1 MAKHLNVSLGFTA
14 DASQAKRELQSLQ
27 RSLNDLVKNSSIT
40 KDDLGLV
47 NEIQGA
53 TRAAAQLAVQLKN
66 ATNVNTGNLDLTKFS
81 DAMKSSGMTLD
92 KYATQLSL
100 LGPTGEKAFVD
111 LTRSITLA
119 EVPLKRTSKVLDELW
134 VAMKNTTR
142 WQITSSAMHGF
153 MGAVSSAYRY
163 VEDLNASL
171 NDIRIVTG
179 YSSEKMADFAI
190 EANKAAKALSTTT
203 TEYTNASL
211 IYYQQGG
218 MTDEEIAERTAITI
232 KMANA
237 AGESAKKISNQLTS
251 VWNNFYDGTKSL
263 EYYADVMTKLGAV
276 TASSTDEISEG
287 VNKFASVADTIGL
300 SYEYAASALA
310 TVTATTRESA
320 DVVGT
325 AFKTIFARIQ
335 GLKLGETLD
344 DGTTLNKY
352 SEALDAVGISIFD
365 QNNQIKK
372 MDDILDEMGAKW
384 QTISKDQQIALAQTV
399 AGVRQYVQ
407 LTTLMNNWDFFQS
420 NVETAYGSAGTL
432 NKQAEI
438 YAESWEAAND
448 RVRASAEKVY
458 AAILDDD
465 FFIDLTNGFGIVID
479 KIGVTIESLGGV
491 KGTLL
496 TIGTIVTK
504 VFSKQIGQSINDAI
518 FSLRNLT
525 KSGRNSWLE
534 LKKQAN
540 QALIDQYRD
549 QGGEQGSYKADIYT
563 ALGRNQLD
571 YIALAEDMSQEEQ
584 AINQLLMDR
593 NRQQAEIV
601 QGKVEELRVA
611 KQQREI
617 EKEFL
622 DTYFDNVEISYKTR
636 GKKNKTRKLT
646 DSEKDNVKAKKNS
659 YINTSKNIQDLE
671 KTEDI
676 LERMLKEPFDK
687 ANLTVQQTKNELDE
701 FFQRVAKVNDFKV
714 DSDFEKLDEWIND
727 SSISA
732 KELITQL
739 NNFDEAGFQKA
750 FQILENKK
758 NPLRGAQNTA
768 FKDFSTYIEQLH
780 LPGEQATEI
789 IQRLQIAVKEAGYAS
804 SEAAQELYT
813 LNYEVDNQRKGMSK
827 TKEATI
833 NFGDAMVNAGNFVM
847 GAASAVTSLVGMFD
861 VLQDETSSTGDK
873 IIALVSMLGT
883 LVPTVQS
890 LAPAFSK
897 AKVSAVVFGQE
908 ATKAAGAASLAM
920 WQVTLIVAGITAL
933 VGGIVYLAT
942 KESEAEIAARA
953 AKDAAQELADAAE
966 NAKTELE
973 NLKSAFDSYDTAV
986 EKLNEC
992 VKGTTEWE
1000 EALKNV
1006 NAEVISLLAK
1016 TPELT
1021 DYITGSATTGY
1032 SIIQAGREKIL
1043 NDAQARAYGADIASL
1058 EANSKATTISNYE
1071 ELKKIGSSY
1080 QSDMIDYLDKSGN
1093 SLDSATYSQYLDVL
1107 NMTSIQEN
1115 LSLFAESLSNKEF
1128 LDRLAQI
1135 GITSEVV
1142 THELLK
1148 YKDTITNIAIKEE
1161 QNLKS
1166 RDIASDAYIRSILG
1180 AEASEVEIQA
1190 ANAAREKAY
1199 NEIVDSLKP
1208 GGYNEKLEKG
1218 REGLKSRWWRGNGG
1232 EDNPDVQNVW
1242 KRYQAAAGVDYE
1254 LVDLSEKN
1262 GIKGFTY
1269 IDENADKQFI
1279 SITQLSEAIASF
1291 ETSSKEFL
1299 TTATNE
1305 MKAVYN
1311 TLNGTGKQTANV
1323 LSQGIEK
1330 NNFTDY
1336 LLNFSRDDL
1345 NTLAGAN
1352 VENYSKDVEAALGM
1366 TEDQLKSLAESFG
1379 SELSEVLSLFIEV
1392 ANKIKGDIAKE
1403 SFSELGDTSSYSS
1416 GQLYKYSQARN
1427 ALFKN
1432 DTFDALP
1439 LNAINVASQNRDNI
1453 DGVIGFINEL
1463 STLQFNVEG
1472 STEKLQELAEKY
1484 NLSGDALNNFI
1495 SDVDAIPKF
1504 LNISLDE
1511 AKSAYSLFQEHLAG
1525 LNIGDTIDDES
1536 VIQSLEKA
1544 GINIDEYFEK
1554 NLNGTYVLTKKAE
1567 ELAQAIKDI
1576 PRENIKEMLSKEQ
1589 GVAEKAVA
1597 GNEDRMDVDSF
1608 RYNMSE
1614 GSTWQTGGIA
1624 GDSLAAQSILNYT
1637 SEIDL
1642 SDYAEN
1648 NAEEYNA
1655 ALNKLRSGL
1664 SITGEE
1670 FKAISYAYNN
1680 FQDSLKSGKE
1690 YLANTAN
1697 NILELSDLLD
1707 KNQITVEQY
1716 NKVFDSILNKD
1727 IDSLNSAID
1736 TLVSGEDL
1744 DESQLQYLEKL
1755 KEQWPELEEVA
1766 EKGSK
1771 NYAKALK
1778 AIRDALSAQKIKNL
1792 QNKKDALTIDIEA
1805 DPTKLEEQLDAL
1817 TDVERQISIE
1827 IVANAEQA
1835 FNELNNAINQFDNAS
1850 NLIAKDFT
1858 VSRENIV
1865 ALAKEF
1871 PGILE
1876 GYQILEDGIIQ
1887 LNEQSVQSAIDASHK
1902 RQQAE
1907 TEEYIN
1913 KYQNRLEEL
1922 KLQKELNGNILELLN
1937 NRIAGEKEEEAKK
1950 AKEIGTLESNLTN
1963 VLESEE
1969 RLRVLNSED
1978 SNQNQI
1984 KFSDEHSLAETENSN
1999 KTQIAWKNAY
2009 KQNIINSFNAAIQ
2022 QIKMANEV
2030 GKANAKAAGVEYEGY
2045 VLQNYI
2051 NDTGSLNLTD
2061 SSASGKVLE
2070 NDYTGN
2076 TEGNGERASKW
2087 AALEESLKN
2096 AETTA
2101 EDLQKYAEALA
2112 ETDETLGEE
2121 INSITAFIAALE
2133 AGMKD
2138 IGDTSERQSTNK
2150 SGGGSSKSDPAS
2162 KIETTK
2168 KEDVV
2173 DRYKELE
2180 DSLDDLTDALNDA
2193 NKMEDRL
2200 WGQSR
2205 IDNIKQQNELLQK
2218 QISLLKDKVAA
2229 AKNYLAIDKATLD
2242 QAAKNAGVNFVYDE
2256 AGNLTNYTQQMEIL
2270 YAKLRAAQ
2278 DVWNANYVNR
2288 TDKEQQEY
2296 EDNILQPIQDKIDEL
2311 KAAIDAYEQTR
2322 ELIEDLEN
2330 ELDDAFY
2337 EWQDNNYEMLHYK
2350 LEVEIEINDLE
2361 LEMLDYYL
2369 NKLSDDFYQLAESA
2383 QFMVDKIPT
2392 ITDSLGHYENF
2403 YNEITAAYAAG
2414 EISQADYVEG
2424 MKESYSAILDNLTA
2438 LNDLDKE
2445 MLHYYE
2451 DTLAAASEELA
2462 YYTDQMEHLTNVLDH
2477 YRNIVKLV
2485 NGEYDYK
2492 SINTILTARTETI
2505 KNELDVATAN
2515 YQMLLTE
2522 KAAIEASL
2530 AGAADDAAREVFEN
2544 ELKAITTAVNEAQ
2557 EEMLSK
2563 TEQWA
2568 EEMKALMENTLAEA
2582 AHQMEM
2588 SFTNGIGFDRLNDS
2602 LDRLSAYS
2610 EIYLTKTNQI
2620 YETQKLMNTA
2630 QMAIDKTTNEAAKVR
2645 LDNYI
2650 KEIEVLQDKNKLT
2663 KIELDL
2669 AQARY
2674 DVLLAEIALEE
2685 AQNAKST
2692 VRLQRDNEGNFGYVY
2707 TADQEAVS
2715 QAEQDLLDA
2724 QNALYNIGLEGTNE
2738 YGQKLL
2744 ELQQQLSDQ
2753 LIALEEARV
2762 EGQFATDAEY
2772 YAARDK
2778 LIKEYDDLFAGYSE
2792 AYTVALG
2799 EDLVIQEEAWIQAYS
2814 NMIDQSLDWK
2824 DKTTQ
2829 YTEECENAY
2838 ESWRETVQT
2847 ESAIVDSVL
2856 NDLESEVKDVTSAST
2871 LLRNEV
2877 VGNVIPAINNELVA
2891 VRNVTSAYAAQR
2903 AQIQELIAYYEQLA
2917 QAILNAIRAQASASQ
2932 NTAQQQQQQNYAPV
2946 DDYSREMAEHL
2957 AGGGST
2963 TDEYYQWLLA
2973 ERNKKLQQEEYAK
2986 YQSTANQLYDTL
2998 EQYGKDQAVTDYVD
3012 MLVKDNKKYFYD
3024 ANGNIIAITSMAS
3037 GGYTGTWGPEGRL
3050 AVLHEKELVLNAQ
3063 DTENILT
3070 AANVIRQLADI
3081 IDLEALHSSQGLGMS
3096 FSQASLSS
3104 SAGQLEQMVTIEAH
3118 FPAVQDRNEIE
3129 EAFNNLINT
3138 ASQYANRK

>member
-119 EVPLKRTSKVLDELW
+119 EVPLKRTSKMLDELW

-237 AGESAKKISNQLTS
+237 AGESAQKISNQLTS

-325 AFKTIFARIQ
+325 AFKTLFARIQ

-399 AGVRQYVQ
+399 AGVRQYTQ

-420 NVETAYGSAGTL
+420 NVETAYGAAGTL

-549 QGGEQGSYKADIYT
+549 QGGEENAYKADIYA
-563 ALGRNQLD
+563 ALGKNQLD
-571 YIALAEDMSQEEQ
+571 YIALADQMSQEEQ

-593 NRQQAEIV
+593 NKQQADIAI
-601 QGKVEELRVA
+601 KKAEELKIA
-611 KQQREI
+611 QQQYKE
-617 EKEFL
+617 EKKSLEFYL
-622 DTYFDNVEISYKTR
+622 DSFKV
-636 GKKNKTRKLT
+636 KNNQGEEVGL
-646 DSEKDNVKAKKNS
+646 
-659 YINTSKNIQDLE
+659 SKNRKKKINKAQENWESAAKNLKQFE
-671 KTEDI
+671 KVSSLLDE
-676 LERMLKEPFDK
+676 LMSAPFNK
-687 ANLTVQQTKNELDE
+687 AGLAVEQVKNELEDFLLKAVGIKE
-701 FFQRVAKVNDFKV
+701 FKV
-714 DSDFEKLDEWIND
+714 DEDFEKLGSWLNI
-727 SSISA
+727 SSEEA
-732 KELITQL
+732 KNLIAQL
-739 NNFDEAGFQKA
+739 NNFDEAGFQS
-750 FQILENKK
+750 IK
-758 NPLRGAQNTA
+758 NLLSDKRQGLFNAKEQAITA
-768 FKDFSTYIEQLH
+768 F
-780 LPGEQATEI
+780 GEELDKAQIPAEKITEI
-789 IQRLQIAVKEAGYAS
+789 LANLQIRLDGVADS
-804 SEAAQELYT
+804 SEETAEAL
-813 LNYEVDNQRKGMSK
+813 LNVNRSVDDQNKHMSGASK
-827 TKEATI
+827 ATI
-833 NFGDAMVNAGNFVM
+833 DFGDAMVNAGNFVM

-861 VLQDETSSTGDK
+861 VLSDETSSTGDK

-1016 TPELT
+1016 TPELA

-1032 SIIQAGREKIL
+1032 SITQAGREKIL

-1093 SLDSATYSQYLDVL
+1093 SLNSATYSQYLDVL

-1166 RDIASDAYIRSILG
+1166 RDMASDAYIRSILG

-1208 GGYNEKLEKG
+1208 GGYNENLEKG
-1218 REGLKSRWWRGNGG
+1218 KEGLKGRPLWRGNGG
-1232 EDNPDVQNVW
+1232 EDDPDVQNVW

-1254 LVDLSEKN
+1254 LVDLSGKN

-1279 SITQLSEAIASF
+1279 SITQLSEVIASF

-1311 TLNGTGKQTANV
+1311 ALNGTGKQTANV

-1336 LLNFSRDDL
+1336 LLNFSGDDL
-1345 NTLAGAN
+1345 NTLAEAN
-1352 VENYSKDVEAALGM
+1352 VENYSKDVESALGM
-1366 TEDQLKSLAESFG
+1366 TKDELESLAVSFG
-1379 SELSEVLSLFIEV
+1379 SEFSEVFSLFIEV
-1392 ANKIKGDIAKE
+1392 ANKIKDDISTK

-1416 GQLYKYSQARN
+1416 GQLYKYSQARD

-1453 DGVIGFINEL
+1453 DGVIGFMDEL

-1472 STEKLQELAEKY
+1472 STEKLQELTEKY
-1484 NLSGDALNNFI
+1484 NLSGDALDNFV
-1495 SDVDAIPKF
+1495 SEVDALDKQF
-1504 LNISLDE
+1504 NISSASINEQAAGLKEIVNNLNTGDIVSEEDIALLEQAGIDTSDYFSQMADGSFMLTAAAKEFKGLVESITFEALKNQLDDFE
-1511 AKSAYSLFQEHLAG
+1511 SARAHAATGKWFDQYLTDTRVVEGFYAANSTKNQANEFKFIDDLGRARLDYISKFATGSFDFNPEQLQLLEDYKSNPELVLTSERLQQIADMIDIVNQSQSDLQAQLFTTAISLAELDAIAKELGIYDYSAYADGLINLASQYKNCSDKIQEFQTALLTGSKTAIKAAEDNLRAATI
-1525 LNIGDTIDDES
+1525 IGEAAEKYD
-1536 VIQSLEKA
+1536 LET
-1544 GINIDEYFEK
+1544 E
-1554 NLNGTYVLTKKAE
+1554 VLE
-1567 ELAQAIKDI
+1567 AQADRLADTYDISAEAAANMAVKNQRMNKGVSSLVDNWKDW
-1576 PRENIKEMLSKEQ
+1576 KKQLSATDKLTEDY
-1589 GVAEKAVA
+1589 AKAVVDCTKA
-1597 GNEDRMDVDSF
+1597 IADLVGASSDLELPDKFFNTKNMALLEQAVKGDIDAINALGAEVAWFTVDALEFNEGFADLASELESF
-1608 RYNMSE
+1608 NGFDISK
-1614 GSTWQTGGIA
+1614 
-1624 GDSLAAQSILNYT
+1624 
-1637 SEIDL
+1637 IDL
-1642 SDYAEN
+1642 SDVL
-1648 NAEEYNA
+1648 NAKQFDADKNLVLQGITDIKNGLITEGQGMTDEWVA
-1655 ALNKLRSGL
+1655 ALNRMA
-1664 SITGEE
+1664 ITTG
-1670 FKAISYAYNN
+1670 IS
-1680 FQDSLKSGKE
+1680 
-1690 YLANTAN
+1690 
-1697 NILELSDLLD
+1697 
-1707 KNQITVEQY
+1707 VEQM
-1716 NKVFDSILNKD
+1716 NGLLESLGVQAKVETTYIKQPMEVPTYSEQIQD
-1727 IDSLNSAID
+1727 ITYREVPRYEVDEN
-1736 TLVSGEDL
+1736 GE
-1744 DESQLQYLEKL
+1744 
-1755 KEQWPELEEVA
+1755 
-1766 EKGSK
+1766 
-1771 NYAKALK
+1771 
-1778 AIRDALSAQKIKNL
+1778 QK
-1792 QNKKDALTIDIEA
+1792 Q
-1805 DPTKLEEQLDAL
+1805 
-1817 TDVERQISIE
+1817 VG
-1827 IVANAEQA
+1827 
-1835 FNELNNAINQFDNAS
+1835 
-1850 NLIAKDFT
+1850 
-1858 VSRENIV
+1858 VSRVPEYRKATV
-1865 ALAKEF
+1865 
-1871 PGILE
+1871 PGKP
-1876 GYQILEDGIIQ
+1876 
-1887 LNEQSVQSAIDASHK
+1887 V
-1902 RQQAE
+1902 
-1907 TEEYIN
+1907 T
-1913 KYQNRLEEL
+1913 
-1922 KLQKELNGNILELLN
+1922 
-1937 NRIAGEKEEEAKK
+1937 
-1950 AKEIGTLESNLTN
+1950 
-1963 VLESEE
+1963 V
-1969 RLRVLNSED
+1969 
-1978 SNQNQI
+1978 
-1984 KFSDEHSLAETENSN
+1984 
-1999 KTQIAWKNAY
+1999 
-2009 KQNIINSFNAAIQ
+2009 
-2022 QIKMANEV
+2022 
-2030 GKANAKAAGVEYEGY
+2030 EGY
-2045 VLQNYI
+2045 VAVAQISTEDNPMTVDVNESVAGGKAPMTSSQSSGAASY
-2051 NDTGSLNLTD
+2051 TPTSSRGSV
-2061 SSASGKVLE
+2061 SPSAKKG
-2070 NDYTGN
+2070 
-2076 TEGNGERASKW
+2076 
-2087 AALEESLKN
+2087 
-2096 AETTA
+2096 
-2101 EDLQKYAEALA
+2101 
-2112 ETDETLGEE
+2112 
-2121 INSITAFIAALE
+2121 
-2133 AGMKD
+2133 
-2138 IGDTSERQSTNK
+2138 
-2150 SGGGSSKSDPAS
+2150 SGGSKSKPAK

-2168 KEDVV
+2168 KEDVI

-2278 DVWNANYVNR
+2278 DAWNVDYVNR
-2288 TDKEQQEY
+2288 TDEEQQKY
-2296 EDNILQPIQDKIDEL
+2296 EENILQPIQDKIDKL

-2322 ELIEDLEN
+2322 ELIEDLDN

-2462 YYTDQMEHLTNVLDH
+2462 YYTNQMEHLTNVLDH

-2707 TADQEAVS
+2707 TADQEAIS

-2778 LIKEYDDLFAGYSE
+2778 LIKEYTDLFAGYSE
-2792 AYTVALG
+2792 AYSIALG

-2877 VGNVIPAINNELVA
+2877 VGNVIPAINSELVA

-2917 QAILNAIRAQASASQ
+2917 QAILNAIQAQASASQ

-2946 DDYSREMAEHL
+2946 DDYSREMAQHL

-3037 GGYTGTWGPEGRL
+3037 GGYTGAWGPEGRL

-3081 IDLEALHSSQGLGMS
+3081 IDLEALHSSQGFGMS

>member
-237 AGESAKKISNQLTS
+237 AGESAQKISNQLTS

-325 AFKTIFARIQ
+325 AFKTLFARIQ

-399 AGVRQYVQ
+399 AGVRQYTK
-407 LTTLMNNWDFFQS
+407 LITLMNNWDFFQS
-420 NVETAYGSAGTL
+420 NVETAYGAAGTL

-617 EKEFL
+617 EKESL

-646 DSEKDNVKAKKNS
+646 DSEKDNAKAKKNS
-659 YINTSKNIQDLE
+659 YINASKNIQDLE

-701 FFQRVAKVNDFKV
+701 FFQRMAKVNDFKV
-714 DSDFEKLDEWIND
+714 DSDFEKLDEWIGD

-758 NPLRGAQNTA
+758 NPLRGAQNKA
-768 FKDFSTYIEQLH
+768 FDDFSTYIKALH
-780 LPGEQATEI
+780 IPSEQATEI
-789 IQRLQIAVKEAGYAS
+789 LQKLQIAIKEAGYAS
-804 SEAAQELYT
+804 AEASQELYT

-833 NFGDAMVNAGNFVM
+833 DFGDAMVNAGNFVM

-861 VLQDETSSTGDK
+861 VLQDETASTGDK
-873 IIALVSMLGT
+873 IIALVSMIGT

-1016 TPELT
+1016 TPDLV

-1032 SIIQAGREKIL
+1032 SITQAGREKIL
-1043 NDAQARAYGADIASL
+1043 NDAQARAYGAEIASL

-1080 QSDMIDYLDKSGN
+1080 ENDMVKYYGELSSGLQQSAIN
-1093 SLDSATYSQYLDVL
+1093 SQYLDVV

-1142 THELLK
+1142 TRELLK

-1208 GGYNEKLEKG
+1208 GGYNENLEKG
-1218 REGLKSRWWRGNGG
+1218 KEGLKSRWWRGNGG
-1232 EDNPDVQNVW
+1232 ENDPDVQNVW

-1254 LVDLSEKN
+1254 LVDLSGKN

-1305 MKAVYN
+1305 VKAVYN

-1336 LLNFSRDDL
+1336 LLNFSGDDL
-1345 NTLAGAN
+1345 NTLAEAN
-1352 VENYSKDVEAALGM
+1352 VENYSEDVEAALGM

-1379 SELSEVLSLFIEV
+1379 SKFSEVFSLFIEV
-1392 ANKIKGDIAKE
+1392 ANKIKDDISTK

-1416 GQLYKYSQARN
+1416 GQLYKYSQARD

-1453 DGVIGFINEL
+1453 DGVIGFMDEL

-1484 NLSGDALNNFI
+1484 NLSGDALDNFV
-1495 SDVDAIPKF
+1495 SEVDALDKQF
-1504 LNISLDE
+1504 NISSASINEQAAGLKEIVNNLNTGDIVSAEDIALLEQAGIDTSDYFSQMADGSFMLTAAAKEFKGLVGSITFEALKNQLDDFE
-1511 AKSAYSLFQEHLAG
+1511 RARVKAATGKWFDTYLTDTRVVEGSYAANSTRNQANEFKFVDDLGRARLDYISKFAAGSFDFNPEQLQLLEDYQSNPELVLTSERLQQIADMIDIVNQSQSDLQAQLFTTAISLAELDAIAKELGTYDYSAYADGLINLASQYKNCSDKIQEFQTALLTGSKTAIKAAEDNLRAATI
-1525 LNIGDTIDDES
+1525 IGEAAEKYD
-1536 VIQSLEKA
+1536 LEV
-1544 GINIDEYFEK
+1544 E
-1554 NLNGTYVLTKKAE
+1554 VLE
-1567 ELAQAIKDI
+1567 AQADRLADTYGISAEAATNMAVKNQRMNKGVSSLVDNWKDWKKQLSATDKLTEDYAKTI
-1576 PRENIKEMLSKEQ
+1576 VDCTKAIADLVGASSDLELPDKFFNTENMALLERAVQGDIDAINALGAEVAWFTVDALEFNEGFAALASELESFNGFDISK
-1589 GVAEKAVA
+1589 
-1597 GNEDRMDVDSF
+1597 
-1608 RYNMSE
+1608 
-1614 GSTWQTGGIA
+1614 
-1624 GDSLAAQSILNYT
+1624 
-1637 SEIDL
+1637 IDL
-1642 SDYAEN
+1642 SDVL
-1648 NAEEYNA
+1648 NADKFDADKDLVLQGITDIKNGLITEGQGMTDEWVA
-1655 ALNKLRSGL
+1655 ALNRMA
-1664 SITGEE
+1664 ITTGM
-1670 FKAISYAYNN
+1670 S
-1680 FQDSLKSGKE
+1680 
-1690 YLANTAN
+1690 
-1697 NILELSDLLD
+1697 
-1707 KNQITVEQY
+1707 VEQM
-1716 NKVFDSILNKD
+1716 NGLLGSLGVQAKVETTYIKQPMEVPTYSEQIQD
-1727 IDSLNSAID
+1727 ITYREVPRYEVDEN
-1736 TLVSGEDL
+1736 GE
-1744 DESQLQYLEKL
+1744 
-1755 KEQWPELEEVA
+1755 
-1766 EKGSK
+1766 
-1771 NYAKALK
+1771 
-1778 AIRDALSAQKIKNL
+1778 QK
-1792 QNKKDALTIDIEA
+1792 Q
-1805 DPTKLEEQLDAL
+1805 
-1817 TDVERQISIE
+1817 VG
-1827 IVANAEQA
+1827 
-1835 FNELNNAINQFDNAS
+1835 
-1850 NLIAKDFT
+1850 
-1858 VSRENIV
+1858 VSRVPEYRKATV
-1865 ALAKEF
+1865 
-1871 PGILE
+1871 PGKP
-1876 GYQILEDGIIQ
+1876 
-1887 LNEQSVQSAIDASHK
+1887 V
-1902 RQQAE
+1902 
-1907 TEEYIN
+1907 T
-1913 KYQNRLEEL
+1913 
-1922 KLQKELNGNILELLN
+1922 
-1937 NRIAGEKEEEAKK
+1937 
-1950 AKEIGTLESNLTN
+1950 
-1963 VLESEE
+1963 V
-1969 RLRVLNSED
+1969 
-1978 SNQNQI
+1978 
-1984 KFSDEHSLAETENSN
+1984 
-1999 KTQIAWKNAY
+1999 
-2009 KQNIINSFNAAIQ
+2009 
-2022 QIKMANEV
+2022 
-2030 GKANAKAAGVEYEGY
+2030 EGY
-2045 VLQNYI
+2045 VAVAQISTEDNPMTADVNESVAGGKAPMTSSQSSGAASY
-2051 NDTGSLNLTD
+2051 TPTSSRGSV
-2061 SSASGKVLE
+2061 SPSAKKG
-2070 NDYTGN
+2070 
-2076 TEGNGERASKW
+2076 
-2087 AALEESLKN
+2087 
-2096 AETTA
+2096 
-2101 EDLQKYAEALA
+2101 
-2112 ETDETLGEE
+2112 
-2121 INSITAFIAALE
+2121 
-2133 AGMKD
+2133 
-2138 IGDTSERQSTNK
+2138 
-2150 SGGGSSKSDPAS
+2150 SGGSKSKPAK

-2168 KEDVV
+2168 KEDVI

-2278 DVWNANYVNR
+2278 DAWNADYVNR
-2288 TDKEQQEY
+2288 TDEEQQKY
-2296 EDNILQPIQDKIDEL
+2296 EENILQPIQDKIDEL

-2778 LIKEYDDLFAGYSE
+2778 LIKEYTDLFAGYSE
-2792 AYTVALG
+2792 AYSIALG
-2799 EDLVIQEEAWIQAYS
+2799 EDLAIQEEAWIQAYS

-3037 GGYTGTWGPEGRL
+3037 GGYTGAWGPEGRL

-3081 IDLEALHSSQGLGMS
+3081 IDLEALHSSQGFGMS

>member
-237 AGESAKKISNQLTS
+237 AGESAQKISNQLTS

-420 NVETAYGSAGTL
+420 NVKTAYGAAGTL

-549 QGGEQGSYKADIYT
+549 QGGEENAYKADIYAT
-563 ALGRNQLD
+563 LGKNQLD
-571 YIALAEDMSQEEQ
+571 YIALADQMSQEEQ

-593 NRQQAEIV
+593 NKQQADIAI
-601 QGKVEELRVA
+601 KKAEELKIA
-611 KQQREI
+611 QQQYKE
-617 EKEFL
+617 EKKSLEFYL
-622 DTYFDNVEISYKTR
+622 DSFKV
-636 GKKNKTRKLT
+636 KNNQGEEVGL
-646 DSEKDNVKAKKNS
+646 
-659 YINTSKNIQDLE
+659 SKNRKKKINKAQENWESAAKNLKQFE
-671 KTEDI
+671 KVSSLLDE
-676 LERMLKEPFDK
+676 LMSAPFNK
-687 ANLTVQQTKNELDE
+687 AGLAVEQVKNELEDFLLKAVGIKE
-701 FFQRVAKVNDFKV
+701 FKV
-714 DSDFEKLDEWIND
+714 DEDFEKLGSWLNI
-727 SSISA
+727 SSEEA
-732 KELITQL
+732 KNLIAQL
-739 NNFDEAGFQKA
+739 NNFDEAGFQS
-750 FQILENKK
+750 IK
-758 NPLRGAQNTA
+758 NLLSDKRQGLFNAKEQAITA
-768 FKDFSTYIEQLH
+768 FGKELDKAQIPAEKI
-780 LPGEQATEI
+780 TEI
-789 IQRLQIAVKEAGYAS
+789 LANLQIRLDGVADS
-804 SEAAQELYT
+804 SEETAEAL
-813 LNYEVDNQRKGMSK
+813 LDVNRSVDDQNKHMSGASK
-827 TKEATI
+827 ATI
-833 NFGDAMVNAGNFVM
+833 DFGDAMVNAGNFVM

-861 VLQDETSSTGDK
+861 VLQDETASTGDK
-873 IIALVSMLGT
+873 IIALVSMIGT

-908 ATKAAGAASLAM
+908 ATKAAGAANLAM

-1016 TPELT
+1016 TPDLV

-1043 NDAQARAYGADIASL
+1043 NDAQARAYGAEIASL
-1058 EANSKATTISNYE
+1058 EANSNTITLSNYE
-1071 ELKKIGSSY
+1071 ELKKIGDSYNERVKSSQY
-1080 QSDMIDYLDKSGN
+1080 SSGSQY
-1093 SLDSATYSQYLDVL
+1093 SLSATQPQPLLD
-1107 NMTSIQEN
+1107 MTPIQEN
-1115 LSLFAESLSNKEF
+1115 LSLFAESLSNEEF
-1128 LDRLAQI
+1128 IDRLAQI
-1135 GITSEVV
+1135 GITSEAI
-1142 THELLK
+1142 TNELLK

-1208 GGYNEKLEKG
+1208 GGYNEKLGKG
-1218 REGLKSRWWRGNGG
+1218 REGLKDPVLWRGNGG
-1232 EDNPDVQNVW
+1232 ENDPDVQNVW
-1242 KRYQAAAGVDYE
+1242 KRYQAAAGANYE

-1305 MKAVYN
+1305 VKAVYN

-1336 LLNFSRDDL
+1336 LLNFSGDDL
-1345 NTLAGAN
+1345 NTLAEAN
-1352 VENYSKDVEAALGM
+1352 VENYSEDVEAALGM

-1379 SELSEVLSLFIEV
+1379 SKFSEVFSLFIEV
-1392 ANKIKGDIAKE
+1392 ANKIKDDISTK

-1416 GQLYKYSQARN
+1416 GQLYKYSQARD

-1453 DGVIGFINEL
+1453 DGVIGFMDEL

-1511 AKSAYSLFQEHLAG
+1511 AKNAYSLFQEHLAG
-1525 LNIGDTIDDES
+1525 LNIGDIIDDES

-1544 GINIDEYFEK
+1544 GINIDEYFDK
-1554 NLNGTYVLTKKAE
+1554 NLHGTYVLTKKAE

-1597 GNEDRMDVDSF
+1597 GNEKILDVDTF
-1608 RYNMSE
+1608 RYGISE
-1614 GSTWQTGGIA
+1614 ESPWQTVGMT
-1624 GDSLAAQSILNYT
+1624 GDSIAAQSILNYA

-1642 SDYAEN
+1642 SDYAED
-1648 NAEEYNA
+1648 AEEYNA
-1655 ALNKLRSGL
+1655 VLNKLRSGL

-1670 FKAISYAYNN
+1670 FKAISYAYNS
-1680 FQDSLKSGKE
+1680 FQDSLESGKE

-2150 SGGGSSKSDPAS
+2150 SSSKSDPAS

-2296 EDNILQPIQDKIDEL
+2296 EENILQPIQDKIDEL

-2707 TADQEAVS
+2707 TADQEAIS

-2778 LIKEYDDLFAGYSE
+2778 LIKEYTDLFAGYSE
-2792 AYTVALG
+2792 AYSIALG
-2799 EDLVIQEEAWIQAYS
+2799 EDLAIQEEAWIQAYS

-2946 DDYSREMAEHL
+2946 DDYSREMAQHL

-3012 MLVKDNKKYFYD
+3012 MLIKDNKKYFYD

-3037 GGYTGTWGPEGRL
+3037 GGYTGAWGPEGRL

-3081 IDLEALHSSQGLGMS
+3081 IDLEALHSSQGFGMS

>member
-237 AGESAKKISNQLTS
+237 AGESAQKISNQLTS

-325 AFKTIFARIQ
+325 AFKTLFARIQ

-352 SEALDAVGISIFD
+352 SKALDAVGISIFD

-399 AGVRQYVQ
+399 AGVRQYTQ
-407 LTTLMNNWDFFQS
+407 LTTLMDNWDFFQS

-549 QGGEQGSYKADIYT
+549 QGGEENAYKADIYA
-563 ALGRNQLD
+563 ALGKNQLD
-571 YIALAEDMSQEEQ
+571 YIALADQMSQEEQ

-593 NRQQAEIV
+593 NKQQADIAI
-601 QGKVEELRVA
+601 KKAEELKIA
-611 KQQREI
+611 QQQYKEEKKSLEFYLDSFKVKNNQGEEI
-617 EKEFL
+617 GL
-622 DTYFDNVEISYKTR
+622 S
-636 GKKNKTRKLT
+636 KTRKKKINKAQENWESAAKNLKQF
-646 DSEKDNVKAKKNS
+646 EKVSSLLDELMSAPFNKAGLAVE
-659 YINTSKNIQDLE
+659 Q
-671 KTEDI
+671 
-676 LERMLKEPFDK
+676 
-687 ANLTVQQTKNELDE
+687 VKNELEDFLLKAVGIKE
-701 FFQRVAKVNDFKV
+701 FKV
-714 DSDFEKLDEWIND
+714 DEDFEKLGSWLNI
-727 SSISA
+727 SSEEA
-732 KELITQL
+732 KNLIAQL
-739 NNFDEAGFQKA
+739 NNFDETGFQS
-750 FQILENKK
+750 IK
-758 NPLRGAQNTA
+758 NLLSDKRQGLFNAKEQAITA
-768 FKDFSTYIEQLH
+768 FGKELDKAQIPAEKI
-780 LPGEQATEI
+780 TEI
-789 IQRLQIAVKEAGYAS
+789 LANLQIRLNGVADS
-804 SEAAQELYT
+804 SEETAEAL
-813 LNYEVDNQRKGMSK
+813 LGVNRSVDDQNKHMNGASK
-827 TKEATI
+827 ATI
-833 NFGDAMVNAGNFVM
+833 DFGDAMVNAGNFVM

-861 VLQDETSSTGDK
+861 VLQDETASTGDK

-908 ATKAAGAASLAM
+908 ATKAAGAANLAM

-942 KESEAEIAARA
+942 KESEAEIATRA

-992 VKGTTEWE
+992 IKGTTEWE

-1016 TPELT
+1016 TPELA

-1032 SIIQAGREKIL
+1032 SITQAGREKIL
-1043 NDAQARAYGADIASL
+1043 NDAQARAYGAEIASL
-1058 EANSKATTISNYE
+1058 EANSNTITLSNYE
-1071 ELKKIGSSY
+1071 ELKKIGDSYNERVKASQYSSGSQY
-1080 QSDMIDYLDKSGN
+1080 
-1093 SLDSATYSQYLDVL
+1093 SLSATQPQPLLD
-1107 NMTSIQEN
+1107 MTPIQEN
-1115 LSLFAESLSNKEF
+1115 LSLFAESLSNEEF
-1128 LDRLAQI
+1128 IDRLAQI
-1135 GITSEVV
+1135 GITSEAI
-1142 THELLK
+1142 TNELLK

-1199 NEIVDSLKP
+1199 NEIVASLQP
-1208 GGYNEKLEKG
+1208 GGYNENLGKG
-1218 REGLKSRWWRGNGG
+1218 REGLKGRWLWRGNGG
-1232 EDNPDVQNVW
+1232 ENDPDVQNVW

-1254 LVDLSEKN
+1254 LVDLSGKN

-1311 TLNGTGKQTANV
+1311 ALNDTGKQTANV

-1336 LLNFSRDDL
+1336 LLNFSGDDL
-1345 NTLAGAN
+1345 NTLAEAN
-1352 VENYSKDVEAALGM
+1352 VENYSKDVEAVLGM
-1366 TEDQLKSLAESFG
+1366 TKDELKSLAVSFG
-1379 SELSEVLSLFIEV
+1379 SEFSEVFSLFIEV
-1392 ANKIKGDIAKE
+1392 ANKIKDDISTK

-1416 GQLYKYSQARN
+1416 GQLYKYSQARD

-1453 DGVIGFINEL
+1453 DGVIGFMDEL

-1484 NLSGDALNNFI
+1484 NLSGDALDNFV
-1495 SDVDAIPKF
+1495 SEVDALDKQF
-1504 LNISLDE
+1504 NISSASINEQAAGLKEIVNNLNTGDIVSEEDIALLEQAGIDTSDYFSQMADGSFMLTAAAKEFKGLVESITFEALKNQLDDFE
-1511 AKSAYSLFQEHLAG
+1511 SARAHAATGKWFDQYLTDTRVVEGFYAANSTKNQANEFKFIDDLGRARLDYISKFAAGSFDFNPEQLQLLEDYKSNPELVLTSERLQQIADMIDIVNQSQSDLQTQLFTTAISLAELDAIAKELGTYDYSAYADGLINLASQYKNCSDKIQEFQTALLTGSKTAIKAAEDNLRAATI
-1525 LNIGDTIDDES
+1525 IGEAAEKYN
-1536 VIQSLEKA
+1536 LEA
-1544 GINIDEYFEK
+1544 E
-1554 NLNGTYVLTKKAE
+1554 VLE
-1567 ELAQAIKDI
+1567 AQADRLADTYDISAEAAANMAVKNQRMNKGVSSLVDNWKDW
-1576 PRENIKEMLSKEQ
+1576 KKQLSATDKLTEDY
-1589 GVAEKAVA
+1589 AKAV
-1597 GNEDRMDVDSF
+1597 VDCTKAIADLVGASSDLELPDKFFNTKNMALLEQAVKGDIDAINALGAEVAWFTVDALEFNKGFADLASELESF
-1608 RYNMSE
+1608 NGFDISK
-1614 GSTWQTGGIA
+1614 
-1624 GDSLAAQSILNYT
+1624 
-1637 SEIDL
+1637 IDL
-1642 SDYAEN
+1642 SDVL
-1648 NAEEYNA
+1648 NADKFDADKNLVLQGITDIKNGLITEGQGMTDEWVA
-1655 ALNKLRSGL
+1655 ALNRMAVTTGMSVEEMNGL
-1664 SITGEE
+1664 LGSLGVQAKVETTYMKQPMEVPTYIERAEPQE
-1670 FKAISYAYNN
+1670 FTAYET
-1680 FQDSLKSGKE
+1680 F
-1690 YLANTAN
+1690 
-1697 NILELSDLLD
+1697 
-1707 KNQITVEQY
+1707 
-1716 NKVFDSILNKD
+1716 
-1727 IDSLNSAID
+1727 
-1736 TLVSGEDL
+1736 
-1744 DESQLQYLEKL
+1744 
-1755 KEQWPELEEVA
+1755 
-1766 EKGSK
+1766 
-1771 NYAKALK
+1771 
-1778 AIRDALSAQKIKNL
+1778 
-1792 QNKKDALTIDIEA
+1792 
-1805 DPTKLEEQLDAL
+1805 
-1817 TDVERQISIE
+1817 TD
-1827 IVANAEQA
+1827 
-1835 FNELNNAINQFDNAS
+1835 
-1850 NLIAKDFT
+1850 
-1858 VSRENIV
+1858 
-1865 ALAKEF
+1865 
-1871 PGILE
+1871 
-1876 GYQILEDGIIQ
+1876 EDGNTKEVPVKRIGWKKY
-1887 LNEQSVQSAIDASHK
+1887 SVP
-1902 RQQAE
+1902 
-1907 TEEYIN
+1907 
-1913 KYQNRLEEL
+1913 
-1922 KLQKELNGNILELLN
+1922 
-1937 NRIAGEKEEEAKK
+1937 GEPMK
-1950 AKEIGTLESNLTN
+1950 
-1963 VLESEE
+1963 V
-1969 RLRVLNSED
+1969 
-1978 SNQNQI
+1978 
-1984 KFSDEHSLAETENSN
+1984 
-1999 KTQIAWKNAY
+1999 
-2009 KQNIINSFNAAIQ
+2009 
-2022 QIKMANEV
+2022 
-2030 GKANAKAAGVEYEGY
+2030 EGY
-2045 VLQNYI
+2045 VAVAQISTEDNPMTVDVNESVAGGKAPMTSSQSSGAASY
-2051 NDTGSLNLTD
+2051 TPTSSRGSV
-2061 SSASGKVLE
+2061 SPSAKKG
-2070 NDYTGN
+2070 
-2076 TEGNGERASKW
+2076 
-2087 AALEESLKN
+2087 
-2096 AETTA
+2096 
-2101 EDLQKYAEALA
+2101 
-2112 ETDETLGEE
+2112 
-2121 INSITAFIAALE
+2121 
-2133 AGMKD
+2133 
-2138 IGDTSERQSTNK
+2138 
-2150 SGGGSSKSDPAS
+2150 SGGSKSKPAK

-2168 KEDVV
+2168 KEDVI

-2180 DSLDDLTDALNDA
+2180 DSLDDLTDSLNDA

-2278 DVWNANYVNR
+2278 DVWNADYVNR
-2288 TDKEQQEY
+2288 TDEEQQKY
-2296 EDNILQPIQDKIDEL
+2296 EENILQPIQDKIDEL

-2778 LIKEYDDLFAGYSE
+2778 LIKEYTDLFAGYSE
-2792 AYTVALG
+2792 AYSIALG

-2877 VGNVIPAINNELVA
+2877 VGNVIPAINSELVA

-2917 QAILNAIRAQASASQ
+2917 QAILNAIQAQASASQ

-2946 DDYSREMAEHL
+2946 DDYSREMAQHL

-2998 EQYGKDQAVTDYVD
+2998 EQYGKDQAITDYVD

-3037 GGYTGTWGPEGRL
+3037 GGYTGAWGPEGRL

-3081 IDLEALHSSQGLGMS
+3081 IDLEALHSSQGFGMS

>member
-237 AGESAKKISNQLTS
+237 AGESAQKISNQLTS

-420 NVETAYGSAGTL
+420 NVETAYGAAGTL

-549 QGGEQGSYKADIYT
+549 QGGEENAYKADIYAT
-563 ALGRNQLD
+563 LGKNQLD
-571 YIALAEDMSQEEQ
+571 YIALADQMSQEEQ

-593 NRQQAEIV
+593 NKQQADIAI
-601 QGKVEELRVA
+601 KKAEELKIA
-611 KQQREI
+611 QQQYKE
-617 EKEFL
+617 EKKSLEFYL
-622 DTYFDNVEISYKTR
+622 DSFKV
-636 GKKNKTRKLT
+636 KNNQGEEVGL
-646 DSEKDNVKAKKNS
+646 
-659 YINTSKNIQDLE
+659 SKNRKKKINKAQENWESAAKNLKQFE
-671 KTEDI
+671 KVSSLLDE
-676 LERMLKEPFDK
+676 LMSAPFNK
-687 ANLTVQQTKNELDE
+687 AGLAVEQVKNELEDFLLKAVGIKE
-701 FFQRVAKVNDFKV
+701 FKV
-714 DSDFEKLDEWIND
+714 DEDFEKLGSWLNI
-727 SSISA
+727 SSEEA
-732 KELITQL
+732 KNLIAQL
-739 NNFDEAGFQKA
+739 NNFDEAGFQS
-750 FQILENKK
+750 IK
-758 NPLRGAQNTA
+758 NLLSDKRQGLFNAKEQAITA
-768 FKDFSTYIEQLH
+768 FGKELDKAQIPAEKI
-780 LPGEQATEI
+780 TEI
-789 IQRLQIAVKEAGYAS
+789 LANLQIRLDGVADS
-804 SEAAQELYT
+804 SEETAEAL
-813 LNYEVDNQRKGMSK
+813 LDVNRSVDDQNKHMSGASK
-827 TKEATI
+827 ATI
-833 NFGDAMVNAGNFVM
+833 DFGDAMVNAGNFVM

-861 VLQDETSSTGDK
+861 VLQDETASTGDK
-873 IIALVSMLGT
+873 IIALVSMIGT

-908 ATKAAGAASLAM
+908 ATKAAGAANLAM

-1016 TPELT
+1016 TPELA

-1032 SIIQAGREKIL
+1032 SITQAGREKIL
-1043 NDAQARAYGADIASL
+1043 NDAQARAYGAEIASL
-1058 EANSKATTISNYE
+1058 EANSNTITLSNYE
-1071 ELKKIGSSY
+1071 ELKKIGDSYNERVKSSQY
-1080 QSDMIDYLDKSGN
+1080 SSGSQY
-1093 SLDSATYSQYLDVL
+1093 SLSATQPQPLLD
-1107 NMTSIQEN
+1107 MTPIQEN
-1115 LSLFAESLSNKEF
+1115 LSLFAESLSNEEF
-1128 LDRLAQI
+1128 IDRLAQI
-1135 GITSEVV
+1135 GITSEAI
-1142 THELLK
+1142 TNELLK

-1208 GGYNEKLEKG
+1208 GGYNENLEKG
-1218 REGLKSRWWRGNGG
+1218 KEGLKGRWLWRGDGG
-1232 EDNPDVQNVW
+1232 ENDPDVQNVW

-1254 LVDLSEKN
+1254 LVDLSGKN

-1279 SITQLSEAIASF
+1279 SITQLSEVIASF

-1311 TLNGTGKQTANV
+1311 ALNGTGKQTANV

-1336 LLNFSRDDL
+1336 LLNFSEDDL
-1345 NTLAGAN
+1345 NTLAEAN
-1352 VENYSKDVEAALGM
+1352 VENYSEDVKVALGM
-1366 TEDQLKSLAESFG
+1366 TKDQLESLAISFG
-1379 SELSEVLSLFIEV
+1379 SEFSEVFSLFIEV
-1392 ANKIKGDIAKE
+1392 ANKIKDDISTK

-1416 GQLYKYSQARN
+1416 GQLYKYSQARD
-1427 ALFKN
+1427 ALDKN
-1432 DTFDALP
+1432 DTFDALLP
-1439 LNAINVASQNRDNI
+1439 NAKNVAAQNKDNI

-1511 AKSAYSLFQEHLAG
+1511 AKNAYSLFQEHLAG
-1525 LNIGDTIDDES
+1525 LNIGDIIDDES

-1544 GINIDEYFEK
+1544 GINIDEYFDK
-1554 NLNGTYVLTKKAE
+1554 NLHGTYVLTKKAE

-1597 GNEDRMDVDSF
+1597 GNEKILDVDTF
-1608 RYNMSE
+1608 RYGISE
-1614 GSTWQTGGIA
+1614 ESPWQTVGMT
-1624 GDSLAAQSILNYT
+1624 GDSIAAQSILNYA

-1642 SDYAEN
+1642 SDYAED
-1648 NAEEYNA
+1648 AEEYNA
-1655 ALNKLRSGL
+1655 VLNKLRSGL

-1670 FKAISYAYNN
+1670 FKAISYAYNS
-1680 FQDSLKSGKE
+1680 FQDSLESGKE

-2150 SGGGSSKSDPAS
+2150 SSSKSDPAS

-2278 DVWNANYVNR
+2278 DVWNANYVNH

-2296 EDNILQPIQDKIDEL
+2296 EENILQPIQDKIDEL

-2778 LIKEYDDLFAGYSE
+2778 LIKEYTDLFAGYSE
-2792 AYTVALG
+2792 AYSIALG
-2799 EDLVIQEEAWIQAYS
+2799 EDLAIQEEAWIQAYS

-3012 MLVKDNKKYFYD
+3012 MLIKDNKKYFYD

-3037 GGYTGTWGPEGRL
+3037 GGYTGAWGPEGRL

-3081 IDLEALHSSQGLGMS
+3081 IDLEALHSSQGFGMS

>member
-119 EVPLKRTSKVLDELW
+119 EVPLKRTSKMLDELW

-153 MGAVSSAYRY
+153 LGAVSSAYRY

-237 AGESAKKISNQLTS
+237 AGESAQKISNQLTS

-287 VNKFASVADTIGL
+287 INKFASVADTIGL

-352 SEALDAVGISIFD
+352 SKALDAVGISIFD

-549 QGGEQGSYKADIYT
+549 QGGEENAYKADIYA
-563 ALGRNQLD
+563 ALGKNQLD
-571 YIALAEDMSQEEQ
+571 YIALADQMSQEEQ

-593 NRQQAEIV
+593 NKQQADIAI
-601 QGKVEELRVA
+601 KKAEELKIA
-611 KQQREI
+611 QQQYKE
-617 EKEFL
+617 EKKSLEFYL
-622 DTYFDNVEISYKTR
+622 DSFKV
-636 GKKNKTRKLT
+636 KNNQGEEVRLSKTRKKKINKAQENWESAAKNLKQF
-646 DSEKDNVKAKKNS
+646 EKVSSLLDELMSAPFNKAGLAVE
-659 YINTSKNIQDLE
+659 Q
-671 KTEDI
+671 
-676 LERMLKEPFDK
+676 
-687 ANLTVQQTKNELDE
+687 VKNELEDFLLKAVGIKE
-701 FFQRVAKVNDFKV
+701 FKV
-714 DSDFEKLDEWIND
+714 DEDFEKLGSWLNI
-727 SSISA
+727 SSEEA
-732 KELITQL
+732 KNLIAQL
-739 NNFDEAGFQKA
+739 NNFDEAGFQSIKNLLSDKRQGLFNAKEQAIKA
-750 FQILENKK
+750 FGEELDKAQIPAEK
-758 NPLRGAQNTA
+758 
-768 FKDFSTYIEQLH
+768 I
-780 LPGEQATEI
+780 TEI
-789 IQRLQIAVKEAGYAS
+789 LANLQIRLDGVADS
-804 SEAAQELYT
+804 SEETAEAL
-813 LNYEVDNQRKGMSK
+813 LDVNRSVDDQNKHMSGASK
-827 TKEATI
+827 ATI

-908 ATKAAGAASLAM
+908 ATKAAGAANLAM

-1016 TPELT
+1016 TPELA
-1021 DYITGSATTGY
+1021 DYITGNATTGY
-1032 SIIQAGREKIL
+1032 SITQAGREKIL
-1043 NDAQARAYGADIASL
+1043 NDAQARAYGVDIASL

-1093 SLDSATYSQYLDVL
+1093 SLDSTTYSQYLDVL

-1142 THELLK
+1142 TRELLK

-1208 GGYNEKLEKG
+1208 GGYNENLEKG
-1218 REGLKSRWWRGNGG
+1218 KEGLKSRWWRGNGG
-1232 EDNPDVQNVW
+1232 EDDPDVQNVW

-1254 LVDLSEKN
+1254 LVDLSGKN
-1262 GIKGFTY
+1262 GVKGFTY

-1279 SITQLSEAIASF
+1279 SITQLSEVIASF

-1311 TLNGTGKQTANV
+1311 ALNGTGKQTANV

-1336 LLNFSRDDL
+1336 LLNFSEDDL

-1352 VENYSKDVEAALGM
+1352 VENYSKDVQVALGM
-1366 TEDQLKSLAESFG
+1366 TKDQLESLATSFG
-1379 SELSEVLSLFIEV
+1379 STYSEVFSLFIEV
-1392 ANKIKGDIAKE
+1392 ANKIKEDIAKE

-1416 GQLYKYSQARN
+1416 GQLYKYSQARD

-1432 DTFDALP
+1432 NTFDALP

-1484 NLSGDALNNFI
+1484 NLSGDALDNFI
-1495 SDVDAIPKF
+1495 SEVDAIPKF

-1536 VIQSLEKA
+1536 IIQSLEKA
-1544 GINIDEYFEK
+1544 GINIDEYFNK

-1614 GSTWQTGGIA
+1614 GSTWQTGGMA

-1642 SDYAEN
+1642 SGYAED
-1648 NAEEYNA
+1648 AEEYNA
-1655 ALNKLRSGL
+1655 VLNKLRSGL

-1680 FQDSLKSGKE
+1680 FQDSLESGKE

-1984 KFSDEHSLAETENSN
+1984 KFSDQHSLAETENSN

-2278 DVWNANYVNR
+2278 DVWNANYINR

-2296 EDNILQPIQDKIDEL
+2296 EENILQPIQDKIDEL

-2350 LEVEIEINDLE
+2350 LEIEIEINDLE

-2588 SFTNGIGFDRLNDS
+2588 GFTNGIGFDRLNDS

-2877 VGNVIPAINNELVA
+2877 VGNVIPAINSELVA

-2932 NTAQQQQQQNYAPV
+2932 NTVQQQQQNYAPV
-2946 DDYSREMAEHL
+2946 DDYSREMAQHL

-3037 GGYTGTWGPEGRL
+3037 GGYTGAWGPEGRL

-3081 IDLEALHSSQGLGMS
+3081 IDLEALHSSQGFGMS

>member
-119 EVPLKRTSKVLDELW
+119 EVPLKRTSKMLDELW

-153 MGAVSSAYRY
+153 LGAVSSAYRY

-237 AGESAKKISNQLTS
+237 AGESAQKISNQLTS
-251 VWNNFYDGTKSL
+251 VWNNFYDGSKSL

-399 AGVRQYVQ
+399 AGVRQYTQ

-525 KSGRNSWLE
+525 KSGRNSWLD

-549 QGGEQGSYKADIYT
+549 QGGEENAYKADIY
-563 ALGRNQLD
+563 ASLGKNQLD
-571 YIALAEDMSQEEQ
+571 YIALADQMSQEEQ

-593 NRQQAEIV
+593 NKQQADIAI
-601 QGKVEELRVA
+601 KKAEELKIA
-611 KQQREI
+611 QQQYKE
-617 EKEFL
+617 EKKSLELYL
-622 DTYFDNVEISYKTR
+622 DSFKV
-636 GKKNKTRKLT
+636 KNNQGEEVGLSKTRKKKINKAQENWESAAKNLKQF
-646 DSEKDNVKAKKNS
+646 EKVSSLLDELMSAPFNKAGLAVE
-659 YINTSKNIQDLE
+659 Q
-671 KTEDI
+671 
-676 LERMLKEPFDK
+676 
-687 ANLTVQQTKNELDE
+687 VKNELEDFLLKAVGIKE
-701 FFQRVAKVNDFKV
+701 FKV
-714 DSDFEKLDEWIND
+714 DEDFEKLGSWLNI
-727 SSISA
+727 SSEEA
-732 KELITQL
+732 KNLIAQL
-739 NNFDEAGFQKA
+739 NNFDEAGFQS
-750 FQILENKK
+750 IK
-758 NPLRGAQNTA
+758 NLLSDKRQGLFNAKEQAITA
-768 FKDFSTYIEQLH
+768 FRKELDKAQIPAEKI
-780 LPGEQATEI
+780 TEI
-789 IQRLQIAVKEAGYAS
+789 LANLQIRLNGVADS
-804 SEAAQELYT
+804 SEETAEALLGVNRSIDDQ
-813 LNYEVDNQRKGMSK
+813 NKHMGGASK
-827 TKEATI
+827 ATI
-833 NFGDAMVNAGNFVM
+833 DFGDAMVNAGNFVM

-873 IIALVSMLGT
+873 IIALVSMIGT

-908 ATKAAGAASLAM
+908 ATKAAGAANLAM

-1016 TPELT
+1016 TPELA

-1032 SIIQAGREKIL
+1032 SITQAGREKIL
-1043 NDAQARAYGADIASL
+1043 NNAQARAYGAEIASL
-1058 EANSKATTISNYE
+1058 EANSNATTISNYE

-1166 RDIASDAYIRSILG
+1166 RDMASDAYIRSILG

-1199 NEIVDSLKP
+1199 NDIVASLQP
-1208 GGYNEKLEKG
+1208 GGYNENLEKG
-1218 REGLKSRWWRGNGG
+1218 KEGLKGRWLWRGNGG
-1232 EDNPDVQNVW
+1232 EDDPDVQNVW
-1242 KRYQAAAGVDYE
+1242 KRYQAAAGVNYE
-1254 LVDLSEKN
+1254 LVDLSGKN
-1262 GIKGFTY
+1262 GVKGFTY
-1269 IDENADKQFI
+1269 IDENANKQFI
-1279 SITQLSEAIASF
+1279 SITQLSEVIASF

-1311 TLNGTGKQTANV
+1311 ALNGTGKQTANV

-1366 TEDQLKSLAESFG
+1366 TEDELKSLAESFG
-1379 SELSEVLSLFIEV
+1379 SELSEVFGLFIE
-1392 ANKIKGDIAKE
+1392 AAKKIKEDIATK

-1416 GQLYKYSQARN
+1416 GQLYKYSQARD
-1427 ALFKN
+1427 ALYKN

-1439 LNAINVASQNRDNI
+1439 LNAINVASQNKDNI

-1495 SDVDAIPKF
+1495 SEVDTIPKF

-1511 AKSAYSLFQEHLAG
+1511 AKNAYSLFQEHLAG
-1525 LNIGDTIDDES
+1525 LNIGDIIDDES

-1544 GINIDEYFEK
+1544 GINIDEYFDK
-1554 NLNGTYVLTKKAE
+1554 NLDGTYVLTKKAE
-1567 ELAQAIKDI
+1567 KLAQAIKDI

-1589 GVAEKAVA
+1589 GVAEKAIA

-1614 GSTWQTGGIA
+1614 GSTWQTGGMA

-1642 SDYAEN
+1642 SDYAE

-1680 FQDSLKSGKE
+1680 FQDSLESGKE

-1817 TDVERQISIE
+1817 TDVDRQISIE

-2076 TEGNGERASKW
+2076 TEGDGERASKW
-2087 AALEESLKN
+2087 AALEDALKN
-2096 AETTA
+2096 TETTA

-2150 SGGGSSKSDPAS
+2150 SGGGSSKSNSAS

-2168 KEDVV
+2168 KEDVI

-2296 EDNILQPIQDKIDEL
+2296 EENILQPIQDKIDEL

-2530 AGAADDAAREVFEN
+2530 AGAADNAAREVFEN

-2630 QMAIDKTTNEAAKVR
+2630 QMAIDKTTNEAAKIR

-2917 QAILNAIRAQASASQ
+2917 QAILNAIQAQASASQ
-2932 NTAQQQQQQNYAPV
+2932 NTAQQQQQNYAPV
-2946 DDYSREMAEHL
+2946 DDYSREMAQHL

-3037 GGYTGTWGPEGRL
+3037 GGYTGAWGPEGRL

-3081 IDLEALHSSQGLGMS
+3081 IDLEALHSSQGFGMS

>member
-119 EVPLKRTSKVLDELW
+119 EVPLKRTSKMLDELW

-179 YSSEKMADFAI
+179 YSSDKMADFAI

-237 AGESAKKISNQLTS
+237 AGESAQKISNQLTS

-465 FFIDLTNGFGIVID
+465 FFIDLTNGFGVVID

-549 QGGEQGSYKADIYT
+549 QGGEENAYKADIYAT
-563 ALGRNQLD
+563 LGKNQLD
-571 YIALAEDMSQEEQ
+571 YIALADQMSQEEQ

-593 NRQQAEIV
+593 NKQQADIAI
-601 QGKVEELRVA
+601 KKAEELKIA
-611 KQQREI
+611 QQQYKE
-617 EKEFL
+617 EKKSLELYL
-622 DTYFDNVEISYKTR
+622 DSFKV
-636 GKKNKTRKLT
+636 KNNQGEEVGLSKTRKKKINKAQKNWESAAKNLKQF
-646 DSEKDNVKAKKNS
+646 EKVSSLLDELMSAPFNKAGLAVE
-659 YINTSKNIQDLE
+659 Q
-671 KTEDI
+671 
-676 LERMLKEPFDK
+676 
-687 ANLTVQQTKNELDE
+687 VKNELEDFLLKAVGIKE
-701 FFQRVAKVNDFKV
+701 FKV
-714 DSDFEKLDEWIND
+714 DEDFEKLGSWLNI
-727 SSISA
+727 SSEEA
-732 KELITQL
+732 KNLITQL
-739 NNFDEAGFQKA
+739 NNFDEAGFQSIKNLLSGKRQGLFDAKNQSITA
-750 FQILENKK
+750 FRKELENAKIPAEK
-758 NPLRGAQNTA
+758 
-768 FKDFSTYIEQLH
+768 I
-780 LPGEQATEI
+780 TEI
-789 IQRLQIAVKEAGYAS
+789 LTNLQIRLDGVADS
-804 SEAAQELYT
+804 SEETAEAL
-813 LNYEVDNQRKGMSK
+813 LNVNRSVDDQNKHMSGASK
-827 TKEATI
+827 ATI
-833 NFGDAMVNAGNFVM
+833 DFGDAMVNAGNFVM

-861 VLQDETSSTGDK
+861 VLQDETASTGDI
-873 IIALVSMLGT
+873 IIALVSMIGT

-908 ATKAAGAASLAM
+908 ATKAAGAANLAM

-973 NLKSAFDSYDTAV
+973 NLKSAFDSYDTAI

-1016 TPELT
+1016 TPELA
-1021 DYITGSATTGY
+1021 DYITGNATTGY
-1032 SIIQAGREKIL
+1032 SITQAGREKIL

-1071 ELKKIGSSY
+1071 ELEKIGRSY
-1080 QSDMIDYLDKSGN
+1080 ENDMVKYYSEIASGLEQSAIN
-1093 SLDSATYSQYLDVL
+1093 SQYLDVVS
-1107 NMTSIQEN
+1107 MTSIQEN
-1115 LSLFAESLSNKEF
+1115 LSLFAESLSDKEF

-1208 GGYNEKLEKG
+1208 GGYNENLEKG
-1218 REGLKSRWWRGNGG
+1218 KEGLKSRRLWRGDGG
-1232 EDNPDVQNVW
+1232 EDDPDVQNVW

-1345 NTLAGAN
+1345 NTLAEAN
-1352 VENYSKDVEAALGM
+1352 VENYSEDVEAALGM

-1379 SELSEVLSLFIEV
+1379 SELSEVFSLFIDV
-1392 ANKIKGDIAKE
+1392 ANKIKKDIATKN
-1403 SFSELGDTSSYSS
+1403 FSELGDTSSYSS
-1416 GQLYKYSQARN
+1416 GQLYKYSQARD

-1484 NLSGDALNNFI
+1484 NLSGDALDNFI
-1495 SDVDAIPKF
+1495 SEVDTIPKF

-1544 GINIDEYFEK
+1544 GINIDEYFNK

-1576 PRENIKEMLSKEQ
+1576 PRENIKEMFSKEQ

-1614 GSTWQTGGIA
+1614 GSTWQTGGMA

-1642 SDYAEN
+1642 SGYAED
-1648 NAEEYNA
+1648 AEEYNA
-1655 ALNKLRSGL
+1655 VLNKLRSGL

-1670 FKAISYAYNN
+1670 FKAISYAYNS
-1680 FQDSLKSGKE
+1680 FQDSLESGKE
-1690 YLANTAN
+1690 YLANTVN

-1817 TDVERQISIE
+1817 TDVDRQISIE

-1835 FNELNNAINQFDNAS
+1835 FDELNNAINQFDNAS

-2076 TEGNGERASKW
+2076 TEGDGERASKW
-2087 AALEESLKN
+2087 AALEDALKN
-2096 AETTA
+2096 TETTA

-2112 ETDETLGEE
+2112 ETDEILGEE

-2150 SGGGSSKSDPAS
+2150 SSSKSDPAS

-2205 IDNIKQQNELLQK
+2205 IDNIKQQNELIQK

-2296 EDNILQPIQDKIDEL
+2296 EENILQPIQDKIDEL

-2515 YQMLLTE
+2515 YQMLLIE

-2544 ELKAITTAVNEAQ
+2544 ELKAITTAVNDAQ

-2707 TADQEAVS
+2707 TADQEAIS

-2778 LIKEYDDLFAGYSE
+2778 LIKEYTDLFAGYSE
-2792 AYTVALG
+2792 AYSIALG

-2932 NTAQQQQQQNYAPV
+2932 STAQQQQQQNYAPV
-2946 DDYSREMAEHL
+2946 DDYSREMAQHL

-3037 GGYTGTWGPEGRL
+3037 GGYTGAWGPEGRL

-3081 IDLEALHSSQGLGMS
+3081 IDLEALHSSQGFGMS

-3118 FPAVQDRNEIE
+3118 FPSVQDRNEIE

>member
-119 EVPLKRTSKVLDELW
+119 EVPLKRTSKMLDELW

-153 MGAVSSAYRY
+153 LGAVSSAYRY

-237 AGESAKKISNQLTS
+237 AGESAQKISNQLTS

-325 AFKTIFARIQ
+325 AFKTLFARIQ

-352 SEALDAVGISIFD
+352 SKALDAVGISIFD

-372 MDDILDEMGAKW
+372 MDDILNEMGAKW

-399 AGVRQYVQ
+399 AGVRQYTQ
-407 LTTLMNNWDFFQS
+407 LTTLMDNWDFFQS
-420 NVETAYGSAGTL
+420 NVETAYGAAGTL

-549 QGGEQGSYKADIYT
+549 QGGEENAYKADIYA
-563 ALGRNQLD
+563 ALGKNQLD
-571 YIALAEDMSQEEQ
+571 YIALADQMSQEEQ

-593 NRQQAEIV
+593 NKQQADIAI
-601 QGKVEELRVA
+601 KKAEELKIA
-611 KQQREI
+611 QQQYKE
-617 EKEFL
+617 EKKSLEFYL
-622 DTYFDNVEISYKTR
+622 DSFKV
-636 GKKNKTRKLT
+636 KNNQGEEVGLSKTRKKKINKAQENWESAAKNLKQF
-646 DSEKDNVKAKKNS
+646 EKVSSLLDELMSAPFNKAGLAVE
-659 YINTSKNIQDLE
+659 Q
-671 KTEDI
+671 
-676 LERMLKEPFDK
+676 
-687 ANLTVQQTKNELDE
+687 VKNELEDFLLKAVGIKE
-701 FFQRVAKVNDFKV
+701 FKV
-714 DSDFEKLDEWIND
+714 DEDFEKLGSWLNI
-727 SSISA
+727 SSEEA
-732 KELITQL
+732 KNLIAQL
-739 NNFDEAGFQKA
+739 NNFDEAGFQSIKHLLSDKRQGLFNA
-750 FQILENKK
+750 KEQAI
-758 NPLRGAQNTA
+758 TA
-768 FKDFSTYIEQLH
+768 FREELDKAQIPAEKI
-780 LPGEQATEI
+780 TEI
-789 IQRLQIAVKEAGYAS
+789 LANLQIRLNGVADS
-804 SEAAQELYT
+804 SEETAEAL
-813 LNYEVDNQRKGMSK
+813 LGVNRSVDDQNKHMNGASK
-827 TKEATI
+827 ATI
-833 NFGDAMVNAGNFVM
+833 DFGDAMVNAGNFVM

-873 IIALVSMLGT
+873 IIALVSMIGT

-973 NLKSAFDSYDTAV
+973 NLKSAFDGYDTAV

-1016 TPELT
+1016 TPELA

-1032 SIIQAGREKIL
+1032 SINQAGREKIL
-1043 NDAQARAYGADIASL
+1043 NDAQARAYGAEIASL
-1058 EANSKATTISNYE
+1058 EANSNATTISNYE

-1093 SLDSATYSQYLDVL
+1093 SLDPATYSQYLDVL

-1166 RDIASDAYIRSILG
+1166 RDIASDSYIHSILG

-1199 NEIVDSLKP
+1199 NEIVASLKP
-1208 GGYNEKLEKG
+1208 GGYNENLEKG
-1218 REGLKSRWWRGNGG
+1218 KEGLKSRLLWRGNGG
-1232 EDNPDVQNVW
+1232 ENDPDVQNVW
-1242 KRYQAAAGVDYE
+1242 ERYQAAAGVDYE
-1254 LVDLSEKN
+1254 LVDLSGKN

-1279 SITQLSEAIASF
+1279 SITQLSEVIASF

-1311 TLNGTGKQTANV
+1311 ALNGTGKQTANV

-1336 LLNFSRDDL
+1336 LLNFSEDDL

-1366 TEDQLKSLAESFG
+1366 TEDQLKSLAISFG
-1379 SELSEVLSLFIEV
+1379 SEFSEVFSLFIEV
-1392 ANKIKGDIAKE
+1392 ANKIKEDIAKE

-1416 GQLYKYSQARN
+1416 GQLYKYSQARD
-1427 ALFKN
+1427 AIFKN

-1439 LNAINVASQNRDNI
+1439 LNAINVASQNKDNI

-1614 GSTWQTGGIA
+1614 GSTWQTGGMA

-1642 SDYAEN
+1642 SDYAED
-1648 NAEEYNA
+1648 AEEYNA
-1655 ALNKLRSGL
+1655 VLNKLRSGL

-1680 FQDSLKSGKE
+1680 FQDSLESGKE

-2070 NDYTGN
+2070 NDYIGN

-2101 EDLQKYAEALA
+2101 EDLQKYADALA

-2288 TDKEQQEY
+2288 TDKEQKEY
-2296 EDNILQPIQDKIDEL
+2296 EENILKPIQDKIDEL

-2650 KEIEVLQDKNKLT
+2650 KEIEALQDKNKLT

-2932 NTAQQQQQQNYAPV
+2932 NTAQQQQQNYAPV

-3037 GGYTGTWGPEGRL
+3037 GGYTGAWGPEGRL

-3081 IDLEALHSSQGLGMS
+3081 IDLEALHSSQGFGMS

>member
-237 AGESAKKISNQLTS
+237 AGESAQKISNQLTS

-420 NVETAYGSAGTL
+420 NVETAYGAAGTL

-549 QGGEQGSYKADIYT
+549 QGGEENAYKADIYAT
-563 ALGRNQLD
+563 LGKNQLD
-571 YIALAEDMSQEEQ
+571 YIALADQMSQEEQ

-593 NRQQAEIV
+593 NKQQADIAI
-601 QGKVEELRVA
+601 KKAEELKIA
-611 KQQREI
+611 QQQYKE
-617 EKEFL
+617 EKKSLEFYL
-622 DTYFDNVEISYKTR
+622 DSFKV
-636 GKKNKTRKLT
+636 KNNQGEEVGL
-646 DSEKDNVKAKKNS
+646 
-659 YINTSKNIQDLE
+659 SKNRKKKINKAQENWESAAKNLKQFE
-671 KTEDI
+671 KVSSLLDE
-676 LERMLKEPFDK
+676 LMSAPFNK
-687 ANLTVQQTKNELDE
+687 AGLAVEQVKNELEDFLLKAVGIKE
-701 FFQRVAKVNDFKV
+701 FKV
-714 DSDFEKLDEWIND
+714 DEDFEKLGSWLNI
-727 SSISA
+727 SSEEA
-732 KELITQL
+732 KNLIAQL
-739 NNFDEAGFQKA
+739 NNFDEAGFQS
-750 FQILENKK
+750 IK
-758 NPLRGAQNTA
+758 NLLSDKRQGLFNAKEQAITA
-768 FKDFSTYIEQLH
+768 FGKELDKAQIPAEKI
-780 LPGEQATEI
+780 TEI
-789 IQRLQIAVKEAGYAS
+789 LANLQIRLDGVADS
-804 SEAAQELYT
+804 SEETAEAL
-813 LNYEVDNQRKGMSK
+813 LDVNRSVDDQNKHMNGASK
-827 TKEATI
+827 ATI
-833 NFGDAMVNAGNFVM
+833 DFGDAMVNAGNFVM

-861 VLQDETSSTGDK
+861 VLQDETASTGDK
-873 IIALVSMLGT
+873 IIALVSMIGT

-908 ATKAAGAASLAM
+908 ATKAAGAANLAM

-1016 TPELT
+1016 TPDLV

-1032 SIIQAGREKIL
+1032 SITQAGREKIL
-1043 NDAQARAYGADIASL
+1043 NDAQARAYGAEIASL

-1071 ELKKIGSSY
+1071 ELKKISRSYENDMVKYYGELSSGLQ
-1080 QSDMIDYLDKSGN
+1080 QSAIN
-1093 SLDSATYSQYLDVL
+1093 SQYLDVV

-1142 THELLK
+1142 TRELLK

-1208 GGYNEKLEKG
+1208 GGYNEKLGKG
-1218 REGLKSRWWRGNGG
+1218 REGLKDPVLWRGNGG
-1232 EDNPDVQNVW
+1232 ENDPDVQNVW
-1242 KRYQAAAGVDYE
+1242 KRYQAAAGANYE

-1305 MKAVYN
+1305 VKAVYN

-1336 LLNFSRDDL
+1336 LLNFSGDDL
-1345 NTLAGAN
+1345 NTLAEAN
-1352 VENYSKDVEAALGM
+1352 VENYSEDVEAALGM

-1379 SELSEVLSLFIEV
+1379 SKFSEVFSLFIEV
-1392 ANKIKGDIAKE
+1392 ANKIKDDISTK

-1416 GQLYKYSQARN
+1416 GQLYKYSQARD

-1453 DGVIGFINEL
+1453 DGVIGFMDEL

-1484 NLSGDALNNFI
+1484 NLSGDALDNFVSEVDTLDKQFNISSASINEQAAGLKEIVNNLNTGDIVSAEDIALLEQAGIDTSDYFSQMADGSFMLTAAAKEFKGLVGSITFEALKNQLDDFERARVKAATGKWFDTYLTDTRVVEGSYAANSTRNQANEFKFVDDLGRARLDYI
-1495 SDVDAIPKF
+1495 SKFAAGSFDFNPEQLQLLEDYQSNPELVLTSERLQQIADMIDIVNQSQSDLQAQLFTTAISLAELDAIAKELGTYDYSAYADGLINLASQYKNCSDKIQEFQTALLTGSKTAIKAAEDNLRAATIIGEAAEKYDLEVEVLEAQADRLADTYGISAEAATNMAVKNQRMNKGVSSLVDNWKDWKKQLSATDKLTEDYAKTIVDCTKAIADLVGASSDLELPDKFFNTENMALLERAVQGDIDAINALGAEVAWFTVDALEF
-1504 LNISLDE
+1504 NEGFAALASELESFNGFDIS
-1511 AKSAYSLFQEHLAG
+1511 K
-1525 LNIGDTIDDES
+1525 
-1536 VIQSLEKA
+1536 
-1544 GINIDEYFEK
+1544 
-1554 NLNGTYVLTKKAE
+1554 
-1567 ELAQAIKDI
+1567 
-1576 PRENIKEMLSKEQ
+1576 
-1589 GVAEKAVA
+1589 
-1597 GNEDRMDVDSF
+1597 
-1608 RYNMSE
+1608 
-1614 GSTWQTGGIA
+1614 
-1624 GDSLAAQSILNYT
+1624 
-1637 SEIDL
+1637 IDL
-1642 SDYAEN
+1642 SDVL
-1648 NAEEYNA
+1648 NADKFDADKDLVLQGITDIKNGLITEGQGMTDEWVA
-1655 ALNKLRSGL
+1655 ALNRMA
-1664 SITGEE
+1664 ITTGM
-1670 FKAISYAYNN
+1670 S
-1680 FQDSLKSGKE
+1680 
-1690 YLANTAN
+1690 
-1697 NILELSDLLD
+1697 
-1707 KNQITVEQY
+1707 VEQM
-1716 NKVFDSILNKD
+1716 NGLLGSLGVQAKVETTYIKQPMEVPTYSEQIQD
-1727 IDSLNSAID
+1727 ITYREVPRYEVDEN
-1736 TLVSGEDL
+1736 GE
-1744 DESQLQYLEKL
+1744 
-1755 KEQWPELEEVA
+1755 
-1766 EKGSK
+1766 
-1771 NYAKALK
+1771 
-1778 AIRDALSAQKIKNL
+1778 QK
-1792 QNKKDALTIDIEA
+1792 Q
-1805 DPTKLEEQLDAL
+1805 
-1817 TDVERQISIE
+1817 VG
-1827 IVANAEQA
+1827 
-1835 FNELNNAINQFDNAS
+1835 
-1850 NLIAKDFT
+1850 
-1858 VSRENIV
+1858 VSRVPEYRKATV
-1865 ALAKEF
+1865 
-1871 PGILE
+1871 PGKP
-1876 GYQILEDGIIQ
+1876 
-1887 LNEQSVQSAIDASHK
+1887 V
-1902 RQQAE
+1902 
-1907 TEEYIN
+1907 T
-1913 KYQNRLEEL
+1913 
-1922 KLQKELNGNILELLN
+1922 
-1937 NRIAGEKEEEAKK
+1937 
-1950 AKEIGTLESNLTN
+1950 
-1963 VLESEE
+1963 V
-1969 RLRVLNSED
+1969 
-1978 SNQNQI
+1978 
-1984 KFSDEHSLAETENSN
+1984 
-1999 KTQIAWKNAY
+1999 
-2009 KQNIINSFNAAIQ
+2009 
-2022 QIKMANEV
+2022 
-2030 GKANAKAAGVEYEGY
+2030 EGY
-2045 VLQNYI
+2045 VAVAQISTEDNPMTADVNESVAGGKAPMTSSQSSGAASY
-2051 NDTGSLNLTD
+2051 TPTSSRGSV
-2061 SSASGKVLE
+2061 SPSAKKG
-2070 NDYTGN
+2070 
-2076 TEGNGERASKW
+2076 
-2087 AALEESLKN
+2087 
-2096 AETTA
+2096 
-2101 EDLQKYAEALA
+2101 
-2112 ETDETLGEE
+2112 
-2121 INSITAFIAALE
+2121 
-2133 AGMKD
+2133 
-2138 IGDTSERQSTNK
+2138 
-2150 SGGGSSKSDPAS
+2150 SGGSKSKPAK

-2168 KEDVV
+2168 KEDVI

-2205 IDNIKQQNELLQK
+2205 IDNIKQQNQLLQK

-2278 DVWNANYVNR
+2278 DAWNADYVNR
-2288 TDKEQQEY
+2288 TDEEQQKY
-2296 EDNILQPIQDKIDEL
+2296 EENILQPIQDKIDEL

-2778 LIKEYDDLFAGYSE
+2778 LIKEYTDLFAGYSE
-2792 AYTVALG
+2792 AYSIALG
-2799 EDLVIQEEAWIQAYS
+2799 EDLAIQEEAWIQAYS

-3012 MLVKDNKKYFYD
+3012 MLIKDNKKYFYD

-3037 GGYTGTWGPEGRL
+3037 GGYTGAWGPEGRL

-3081 IDLEALHSSQGLGMS
+3081 IDLEALHSSQGFGMS

>member
-237 AGESAKKISNQLTS
+237 AGESAQKISNQLTS

-525 KSGRNSWLE
+525 KSGRNSWLD

-549 QGGEQGSYKADIYT
+549 QGGEENAYKADIY
-563 ALGRNQLD
+563 ASLGKNQLD
-571 YIALAEDMSQEEQ
+571 YIALADQMSQEEQ

-593 NRQQAEIV
+593 NKQQADIAI
-601 QGKVEELRVA
+601 KKAEELKIA
-611 KQQREI
+611 QQQYKE
-617 EKEFL
+617 EKKSLEFYL
-622 DTYFDNVEISYKTR
+622 DSFKV
-636 GKKNKTRKLT
+636 KNNQGEEVGL
-646 DSEKDNVKAKKNS
+646 
-659 YINTSKNIQDLE
+659 SKNRKKKINKAQENWESAAKNLKQFE
-671 KTEDI
+671 KVSSLLDE
-676 LERMLKEPFDK
+676 LMSAPFNK
-687 ANLTVQQTKNELDE
+687 AGLAVEQVKNELEDFLLKAVGIKE
-701 FFQRVAKVNDFKV
+701 FKV
-714 DSDFEKLDEWIND
+714 DEDFEKLGSWLNI
-727 SSISA
+727 SSEEA
-732 KELITQL
+732 KNLIAQL
-739 NNFDEAGFQKA
+739 NNFDEAGFQS
-750 FQILENKK
+750 IK
-758 NPLRGAQNTA
+758 NLLSDKRQGLFNAKEQAITA
-768 FKDFSTYIEQLH
+768 FREELDKAQIPAEKI
-780 LPGEQATEI
+780 TEI
-789 IQRLQIAVKEAGYAS
+789 LANLQIRLNGVADS
-804 SEAAQELYT
+804 SEETAEALLGVNRSIDDQ
-813 LNYEVDNQRKGMSK
+813 NKHMGGASK
-827 TKEATI
+827 ATI
-833 NFGDAMVNAGNFVM
+833 DFGDAMVNAGNFVM

-873 IIALVSMLGT
+873 IIALVSMIGT

-908 ATKAAGAASLAM
+908 ATKAAGAANLAM

-1006 NAEVISLLAK
+1006 NAEVVSLLAK
-1016 TPELT
+1016 TPELA
-1021 DYITGSATTGY
+1021 DYITGNATTGY

-1208 GGYNEKLEKG
+1208 GGYNEKLGKG
-1218 REGLKSRWWRGNGG
+1218 REGLKGRWLWRGNGG
-1232 EDNPDVQNVW
+1232 EDDPDVQNVW

-1254 LVDLSEKN
+1254 LVDLSGKN

-1311 TLNGTGKQTANV
+1311 ALNGTGKQTANV

-1352 VENYSKDVEAALGM
+1352 VENYSEDVEAALGM

-1379 SELSEVLSLFIEV
+1379 SKFSEVFSLFIDV
-1392 ANKIKGDIAKE
+1392 ANKIKEDIATK

-1416 GQLYKYSQARN
+1416 GQLYKYSQARD

-1432 DTFDALP
+1432 DTFDALQ

-1484 NLSGDALNNFI
+1484 NLSGDALDNFI
-1495 SDVDAIPKF
+1495 SEVDVIPKF

-1589 GVAEKAVA
+1589 GVAEKAIA

-1614 GSTWQTGGIA
+1614 GSTWQTGGMA

-1680 FQDSLKSGKE
+1680 FQDSLESGKE

-1792 QNKKDALTIDIEA
+1792 QNKKDALIIDIEA

-1817 TDVERQISIE
+1817 TDVDRQISIE

-1858 VSRENIV
+1858 VSRENII

-2076 TEGNGERASKW
+2076 TEGDGERASKW
-2087 AALEESLKN
+2087 AALEDALKN
-2096 AETTA
+2096 TETTA
-2101 EDLQKYAEALA
+2101 EDLQKYADALA

-2150 SGGGSSKSDPAS
+2150 SGGGSSKSNSAS

-2205 IDNIKQQNELLQK
+2205 IDNIKQQNELIQK

-2288 TDKEQQEY
+2288 TDEEQQEY
-2296 EDNILQPIQDKIDEL
+2296 EENILQPIQDKIDEL

-2451 DTLAAASEELA
+2451 DTLTAASEELA

-2792 AYTVALG
+2792 AYTIALG

-3024 ANGNIIAITSMAS
+3024 ANGNIVAITSMAS
-3037 GGYTGTWGPEGRL
+3037 GGYTGAWGPEGRL

-3081 IDLEALHSSQGLGMS
+3081 IDLEALHSSQGFGMS

>member
-153 MGAVSSAYRY
+153 IGAVSSAYRY

-237 AGESAKKISNQLTS
+237 AGESAQKISNQLTS
-251 VWNNFYDGTKSL
+251 VWNNFYDGSKSL

-525 KSGRNSWLE
+525 KSGRNSWLD

-549 QGGEQGSYKADIYT
+549 YGGEENAYKADIYA
-563 ALGRNQLD
+563 ALGKNQLD
-571 YIALAEDMSQEEQ
+571 YIALADQMSQEEQ

-593 NRQQAEIV
+593 NKQQADIAI
-601 QGKVEELRVA
+601 KKAEELKIA
-611 KQQREI
+611 QQQYKE
-617 EKEFL
+617 EKKSLELYL
-622 DTYFDNVEISYKTR
+622 DSFKV
-636 GKKNKTRKLT
+636 KNNQGEEVGLSKTRKKKINKAQENWESAAKNLKQF
-646 DSEKDNVKAKKNS
+646 EKVSSLLDELISAPFNKAGLAVE
-659 YINTSKNIQDLE
+659 Q
-671 KTEDI
+671 
-676 LERMLKEPFDK
+676 
-687 ANLTVQQTKNELDE
+687 VKNELEDFLLKAVGIKE
-701 FFQRVAKVNDFKV
+701 FKV
-714 DSDFEKLDEWIND
+714 DEDFEKLGSWLNI
-727 SSISA
+727 SSEEA
-732 KELITQL
+732 KNLIAQL
-739 NNFDEAGFQKA
+739 NNFDEAGFQSIKNLLSDKRQGLFNAKEQAIKA
-750 FQILENKK
+750 FGEELDKAQIPAEK
-758 NPLRGAQNTA
+758 
-768 FKDFSTYIEQLH
+768 I
-780 LPGEQATEI
+780 TEI
-789 IQRLQIAVKEAGYAS
+789 LANLQIRLDGVADS
-804 SEAAQELYT
+804 SEETAEAL
-813 LNYEVDNQRKGMSK
+813 LDVNRSVDDQNKHMSGASK
-827 TKEATI
+827 ATI

-908 ATKAAGAASLAM
+908 ATKAAGAANLAM

-1016 TPELT
+1016 TPELA

-1032 SIIQAGREKIL
+1032 SITQDGREKIL

-1080 QSDMIDYLDKSGN
+1080 QSDMIDYLDESGN
-1093 SLDSATYSQYLDVL
+1093 SLDSTTYSQYLDVL

-1199 NEIVDSLKP
+1199 NEIVASLQP
-1208 GGYNEKLEKG
+1208 GGYNENLEKG
-1218 REGLKSRWWRGNGG
+1218 KEGLKGRWLWRGNGG
-1232 EDNPDVQNVW
+1232 ENDPDVQNVW

-1254 LVDLSEKN
+1254 LVDLSGKN

-1311 TLNGTGKQTANV
+1311 TLNGTGRQTANV

-1336 LLNFSRDDL
+1336 LLNFSEDDL

-1352 VENYSKDVEAALGM
+1352 VENYSKDVQSALGM
-1366 TEDQLKSLAESFG
+1366 TKDQLESLAVSFG
-1379 SELSEVLSLFIEV
+1379 STYSEVFSLFIDV
-1392 ANKIKGDIAKE
+1392 ANKIKDDISTK

-1416 GQLYKYSQARN
+1416 GQLYKYSQARD
-1427 ALFKN
+1427 ALDKN
-1432 DTFDALP
+1432 DTFDALLP
-1439 LNAINVASQNRDNI
+1439 NAINVASQNRDNI
-1453 DGVIGFINEL
+1453 DGVIGFMNEL

-1495 SDVDAIPKF
+1495 SEVDAIPKF

-1511 AKSAYSLFQEHLAG
+1511 AKNAYSLFQEHLAG
-1525 LNIGDTIDDES
+1525 LNIGDIIDDES

-1544 GINIDEYFEK
+1544 GINIDEYFDK
-1554 NLNGTYVLTKKAE
+1554 NLDGTYVLTKKAE

-1576 PRENIKEMLSKEQ
+1576 PRENIKEMISKEQ

-1614 GSTWQTGGIA
+1614 GSTWQTGGMA

-1642 SDYAEN
+1642 SDYAED
-1648 NAEEYNA
+1648 AEEYNA

-1680 FQDSLKSGKE
+1680 FQDSLVSGKE

-1817 TDVERQISIE
+1817 TDIDRQISIE

-2076 TEGNGERASKW
+2076 TEGDGERASKW
-2087 AALEESLKN
+2087 AALEDALKN
-2096 AETTA
+2096 TETTA
-2101 EDLQKYAEALA
+2101 EDLQKYAEALV
-2112 ETDETLGEE
+2112 ETDKTLGEE

-2288 TDKEQQEY
+2288 TDKEQKEY
-2296 EDNILQPIQDKIDEL
+2296 EENILQPIQDKIDEL

-2630 QMAIDKTTNEAAKVR
+2630 QMAIDKTTNEAAKIR

-2778 LIKEYDDLFAGYSE
+2778 LIKEYTDLFAGYSE
-2792 AYTVALG
+2792 AYSIALG

-3024 ANGNIIAITSMAS
+3024 ANGNIVAITSMAS
-3037 GGYTGTWGPEGRL
+3037 GGYTGAWGPEGRL

-3081 IDLEALHSSQGLGMS
+3081 IDLEALHSSQGFGMS

-3104 SAGQLEQMVTIEAH
+3104 SVGQLEQMVTIEAH

>member
-237 AGESAKKISNQLTS
+237 AGESAQKISNQLTS

-325 AFKTIFARIQ
+325 AFKTLFARIQ

-399 AGVRQYVQ
+399 AGVRKYVQ

-420 NVETAYGSAGTL
+420 NVETAYGAAGTL

-549 QGGEQGSYKADIYT
+549 QGGEENAYKADIYAT
-563 ALGRNQLD
+563 LGKNQLD
-571 YIALAEDMSQEEQ
+571 YIALADQMSQEEQ

-593 NRQQAEIV
+593 NKQQADIAIKKAEELKIAQQQYKEEKKSLEFYLDSFKIKNN
-601 QGKVEELRVA
+601 QGKEVGL
-611 KQQREI
+611 
-617 EKEFL
+617 
-622 DTYFDNVEISYKTR
+622 
-636 GKKNKTRKLT
+636 
-646 DSEKDNVKAKKNS
+646 
-659 YINTSKNIQDLE
+659 SKNRKKKINKAQENWESAAKNLKQFE
-671 KTEDI
+671 KVSSLLDE
-676 LERMLKEPFDK
+676 LMSAPFNK
-687 ANLTVQQTKNELDE
+687 AGLAVEQVKNELEDFLLKAVGIKE
-701 FFQRVAKVNDFKV
+701 FKV
-714 DSDFEKLDEWIND
+714 DEDFEKLGSWLNI
-727 SSISA
+727 SSEEA
-732 KELITQL
+732 KNLIAQL
-739 NNFDEAGFQKA
+739 NNFDEAGFQS
-750 FQILENKK
+750 IK
-758 NPLRGAQNTA
+758 NLLSDKRQGLFNAKEQAITA
-768 FKDFSTYIEQLH
+768 FGKELDKAQIPAEKI
-780 LPGEQATEI
+780 TEI
-789 IQRLQIAVKEAGYAS
+789 LANLQIRLDGVADS
-804 SEAAQELYT
+804 SEETAEAL
-813 LNYEVDNQRKGMSK
+813 LDVNRSVDDQNKHMSGASK
-827 TKEATI
+827 ATI
-833 NFGDAMVNAGNFVM
+833 DFGDAMVNAGNFVM

-873 IIALVSMLGT
+873 IIALVSMIGT

-908 ATKAAGAASLAM
+908 ATKAAGAANLAM

-1016 TPELT
+1016 TPELA

-1032 SIIQAGREKIL
+1032 SITQAGREKIL
-1043 NDAQARAYGADIASL
+1043 NDAQARAYGAEIASL
-1058 EANSKATTISNYE
+1058 EANSNTITLSNYE
-1071 ELKKIGSSY
+1071 ELKKIGDSYNERVKSSQY
-1080 QSDMIDYLDKSGN
+1080 SSGSQY
-1093 SLDSATYSQYLDVL
+1093 SLSATQPQPLLD
-1107 NMTSIQEN
+1107 MTPIQEN
-1115 LSLFAESLSNKEF
+1115 LSLFAESLSNEEF
-1128 LDRLAQI
+1128 IDRLAQI

-1142 THELLK
+1142 TRELLK

-1208 GGYNEKLEKG
+1208 GGYNEKLGKG
-1218 REGLKSRWWRGNGG
+1218 REGLKDPVLWRGNGG
-1232 EDNPDVQNVW
+1232 ENDPDVQNVW
-1242 KRYQAAAGVDYE
+1242 KRYQAAAGANYE

-1305 MKAVYN
+1305 VKAVYN

-1336 LLNFSRDDL
+1336 LLNFSGDDL
-1345 NTLAGAN
+1345 NTLAEAN
-1352 VENYSKDVEAALGM
+1352 VENYSEDVEAALGM

-1379 SELSEVLSLFIEV
+1379 SKFSEVFSLFIEV
-1392 ANKIKGDIAKE
+1392 ANKIKDDISTK

-1416 GQLYKYSQARN
+1416 GQLYKYSQARD

-1453 DGVIGFINEL
+1453 DGVIGFMDEL

-1484 NLSGDALNNFI
+1484 NLSGDALDNFV
-1495 SDVDAIPKF
+1495 SEVDALDKQF
-1504 LNISLDE
+1504 NISSASINEQAAGLKEIVNNLNTGDIVSAEDIALLEQAGIDTSDYFSQMADGSFMLTAAAKEFKGLVGSITFEALKNQLDDFE
-1511 AKSAYSLFQEHLAG
+1511 RARVKAATGKWFDTYLTDTRVVEGSYAANSTRNQANEFKFVDDLGRARLDYISKFAAGSFDFNPEQLQLLEDYQSNPELVLTSERLQQIADMIDIVNQSQSDLQAQLFTTAISLAELDAIAKELGTYDYSAYADGLINLASQYKNCSDKIQEFQTALLTGSKTAIKAAEDNLRAATI
-1525 LNIGDTIDDES
+1525 IGEAAEKYD
-1536 VIQSLEKA
+1536 LEV
-1544 GINIDEYFEK
+1544 E
-1554 NLNGTYVLTKKAE
+1554 VLE
-1567 ELAQAIKDI
+1567 AQADRLADTYGISAEAATNMAVKNQRMNKGVSSLVDNWKDWKKQLSATDKLTEDYAKTI
-1576 PRENIKEMLSKEQ
+1576 VDCTKAIADLVGASSDLELPDKFFNTENMALLERAVQGDIDAINALGAEVAWFTVDALEFNEGFAALASELESFNGFDISK
-1589 GVAEKAVA
+1589 
-1597 GNEDRMDVDSF
+1597 
-1608 RYNMSE
+1608 
-1614 GSTWQTGGIA
+1614 
-1624 GDSLAAQSILNYT
+1624 
-1637 SEIDL
+1637 IDL
-1642 SDYAEN
+1642 SDVL
-1648 NAEEYNA
+1648 NADKFDADKDLVLQGITDIKNGLITEGQGMTDEWVA
-1655 ALNKLRSGL
+1655 ALNRMA
-1664 SITGEE
+1664 ITTGM
-1670 FKAISYAYNN
+1670 S
-1680 FQDSLKSGKE
+1680 
-1690 YLANTAN
+1690 
-1697 NILELSDLLD
+1697 
-1707 KNQITVEQY
+1707 VEQM
-1716 NKVFDSILNKD
+1716 NGLLGSLGVQAKVETTYIKQPMEVPTYSEQIQD
-1727 IDSLNSAID
+1727 ITYREVPRYEVDEN
-1736 TLVSGEDL
+1736 GE
-1744 DESQLQYLEKL
+1744 
-1755 KEQWPELEEVA
+1755 
-1766 EKGSK
+1766 
-1771 NYAKALK
+1771 
-1778 AIRDALSAQKIKNL
+1778 QKY
-1792 QNKKDALTIDIEA
+1792 
-1805 DPTKLEEQLDAL
+1805 
-1817 TDVERQISIE
+1817 VG
-1827 IVANAEQA
+1827 
-1835 FNELNNAINQFDNAS
+1835 
-1850 NLIAKDFT
+1850 
-1858 VSRENIV
+1858 VSRVPEYRKATV
-1865 ALAKEF
+1865 
-1871 PGILE
+1871 PGKP
-1876 GYQILEDGIIQ
+1876 
-1887 LNEQSVQSAIDASHK
+1887 V
-1902 RQQAE
+1902 
-1907 TEEYIN
+1907 T
-1913 KYQNRLEEL
+1913 
-1922 KLQKELNGNILELLN
+1922 
-1937 NRIAGEKEEEAKK
+1937 
-1950 AKEIGTLESNLTN
+1950 
-1963 VLESEE
+1963 V
-1969 RLRVLNSED
+1969 
-1978 SNQNQI
+1978 
-1984 KFSDEHSLAETENSN
+1984 
-1999 KTQIAWKNAY
+1999 
-2009 KQNIINSFNAAIQ
+2009 
-2022 QIKMANEV
+2022 
-2030 GKANAKAAGVEYEGY
+2030 EGY
-2045 VLQNYI
+2045 VAVAQISTEDNPMTADVNESVAGGKAPMTSSQSSGAASY
-2051 NDTGSLNLTD
+2051 TPTSSRGSV
-2061 SSASGKVLE
+2061 SPSAKKG
-2070 NDYTGN
+2070 
-2076 TEGNGERASKW
+2076 
-2087 AALEESLKN
+2087 
-2096 AETTA
+2096 
-2101 EDLQKYAEALA
+2101 
-2112 ETDETLGEE
+2112 
-2121 INSITAFIAALE
+2121 
-2133 AGMKD
+2133 
-2138 IGDTSERQSTNK
+2138 
-2150 SGGGSSKSDPAS
+2150 SGGSKSKPAK

-2168 KEDVV
+2168 KEDVI

-2205 IDNIKQQNELLQK
+2205 IDNIKQQNQLLQK

-2278 DVWNANYVNR
+2278 DAWNADYVNR
-2288 TDKEQQEY
+2288 TDEEQQKY
-2296 EDNILQPIQDKIDEL
+2296 EENILQPIQDKIDEL

-2778 LIKEYDDLFAGYSE
+2778 LIKEYTDLFAGYSE
-2792 AYTVALG
+2792 AYSIALG
-2799 EDLVIQEEAWIQAYS
+2799 EDLAIQEEAWIQAYS

-3012 MLVKDNKKYFYD
+3012 MLIKDNKKYFYD

-3037 GGYTGTWGPEGRL
+3037 GGYTGAWGPEGRL

-3081 IDLEALHSSQGLGMS
+3081 IDLEALHSSQGFGMS